1 MKKKKI
7 LFLGG
12 AFSQLP
18 AIKYAK
24 DKGLHVITADYL
36 PENPGHKISDEYY
49 NISTIE
55 KEKILE
61 LSLKLQIDAIS
72 AYASDP
78 SAPTAAYVSDK
89 MGLVGGSYP
98 AVMTLSNKSLFR
110 KFLNDN
116 GFLCPSFI
124 SGKTIDE
131 ILDNYWGGK
140 GIIKPVDS
148 SGSKGIYTISCREEL
163 IEKFPFAKNFSPSGT
178 VIFEEYIERKGPQI
192 HGEGFVFNGELAF
205 ILLGD
210 QVFSTINNLIPYS
223 TTIPSYYHQD
233 IMPLVIEIVK
243 DAIKKVGYQT
253 GGINVEV
260 IRDINDNLYIL
271 EIGARNG
278 GNFMPQLEYYATGF
292 DLAKV
297 NVDALIGN
305 DVPSKYD
312 IPNDKYY
319 SQVILHSKKK
329 GFLDQINIPNEL
341 QNFICEKTIYYTKG
355 THLNKYSNSR
365 DVVGVIIFEIPNNI
379 LESYK
384 NHLNQNNWVIVSE

>member
-12 AFSQLP
+12 AFSQIP

-24 DKGLHVITADYL
+24 EKGLFVITADYL
-36 PENPGHKISDEYY
+36 PENPGHKLSDEYY

-61 LSLKLQIDAIS
+61 LSQKLQIDAIS

-89 MGLVGGSYP
+89 MGLIGGGYF
-98 AVMTLSNKSLFR
+98 AVTTLSNKSLFR
-110 KFLNDN
+110 QFLQDN
-116 GFLCPSFI
+116 GFLCPRFF
-124 SGKTIDE
+124 SGKNIDE
-131 ILDNYWGGK
+131 ILTNYIGFK

-148 SGSKGIYTISCREEL
+148 SGSKGIYTISSKEEL
-163 IEKFPFAKNFSPSGT
+163 IEKFPFSKNYSPSGS
-178 VIFEEYIERKGPQI
+178 VILEEYIERKGPQI
-192 HGEGFVFNGELAF
+192 HGEGFVLNGELIF

-210 QVFSTINNLIPYS
+210 QVFSTINDLIPYS

-233 IMPLVIEIVK
+233 IMPDVIKIIKE
-243 DAIKKVGYQT
+243 AIKKVGYQT

-260 IRDINDNLYIL
+260 IRDVNDKLFIL

-278 GNFMPQLEYYATGF
+278 GNFMPQLEFYATGF

-297 NVDALIGN
+297 NVDALIG
-305 DVPSKYD
+305 DEVPSKHF
-312 IPNDKYY
+312 IPKGKYY
-319 SQVILHSKKK
+319 SQVILHSKKA
-329 GFLDQINIPNEL
+329 GSLVGINIPNEL
-341 QNFICEKTIYYTKG
+341 KKCICEKTIYYSNG
-355 THLNKYSNSR
+355 TPLNKYTNSR

-384 NHLNQNNWVIVSE
+384 NNLNQNNWVIVS